1 MSSITLRR
9 CSVDRKTGKTMYD
22 RFLEEAQAMGDAIL
36 SAHEI
41 DVSFF
46 RDKPNARGNIHYH
59 TSQGTPF
66 LANFIAEI
74 GSEAQGT
81 WMASYHKKTPPPY
94 KLPYTDANSRS
105 HRMVLALRCP
115 TGAPEGLCSM
125 FQNGAA
131 VYDALRVSDEIE
143 EAKNGEN
150 FELTACP
157 TYEIPYTNNSALSA
171 PRTPRRR
178 ITKVGSTTGT
188 SESASDVDMAQT
200 VERKVG
206 DTYPPS
212 VLSDHR
218 GPCFA
223 HEKAVV
229 TQRDYT
235 DAEGNL
241 IAPAELYS
249 TLVEGT
255 LVLVTVYFAT
265 YIMKDQ
271 TNDRGEPQPDRKVY
285 HLIVDKLKVLDHGD
299 GEPWNPPI
307 PMMPERRAYSP
318 GTSPKKRARD
328 NAVDAAFN
336 NFGKASPSSSKRQKR
351 NTTGTQ

>member
-1 MSSITLRR
+1 MSSITLRH
-9 CSVDRKTGKTMYD
+9 CSVDRKLEKTMYD

-46 RDKPNARGNIHYH
+46 RDKPNARGNIYYH
-59 TSQGTPF
+59 TSEGTPF

-131 VYDALRVSDEIE
+131 VYDALRVSDETE

-150 FELTACP
+150 FELTECVECSGDSVEDIVVLARLEP

-223 HEKAVV
+223 HDKAVV

-255 LVLVTVYFAT
+255 LVLVTS
-265 YIMKDQ
+265 
-271 TNDRGEPQPDRKVY
+271 
-285 HLIVDKLKVLDHGD
+285 LLDGAQ
-299 GEPWNPPI
+299 EI
-307 PMMPERRAYSP
+307 AAAAAY
-318 GTSPKKRARD
+318 G
-328 NAVDAAFN
+328 AA
-336 NFGKASPSSSKRQKR
+336 
-351 NTTGTQ
+351 

>member
-1 MSSITLRR
+1 
-9 CSVDRKTGKTMYD
+9 MYD

-46 RDKPNARGNIHYH
+46 RDKPNARGNIYYH
-59 TSQGTPF
+59 TSEGTPF
-66 LANFIAEI
+66 WQTSSPRLGLKPRELGWLRI
-74 GSEAQGT
+74 T
-81 WMASYHKKTPPPY
+81 RKHPLPY

-131 VYDALRVSDEIE
+131 VYDALRVSDETE

-150 FELTACP
+150 FELTEP

-223 HEKAVV
+223 HDKAVV

-255 LVLVTVYFAT
+255 LVLVTSLLDGAQEIAAAAAYGAAQK
-265 YIMKDQ
+265 KD
-271 TNDRGEPQPDRKVY
+271 DE
-285 HLIVDKLKVLDHGD
+285 DKDDQAGGD
-299 GEPWNPPI
+299 GEPTLKQK
-307 PMMPERRAYSP
+307 RGRSP
-318 GTSPKKRARD
+318 KADKDDEPTPKRKRGRQSRPAVPAHPNAVPKKRGRPPKK
-328 NAVDAAFN
+328 
-336 NFGKASPSSSKRQKR
+336 GKQSAYTVCVKAHEIHKKCH
-351 NTTGTQ
+351 GEYG